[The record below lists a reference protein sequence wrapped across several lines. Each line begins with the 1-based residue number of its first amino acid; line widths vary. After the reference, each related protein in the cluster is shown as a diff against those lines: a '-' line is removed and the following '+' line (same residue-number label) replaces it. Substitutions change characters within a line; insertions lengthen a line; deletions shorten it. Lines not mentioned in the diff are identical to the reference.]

1 MTKVPIYTADKTAY
15 HKHRKLSNIPPAW
28 AALLAGRLLFFRRP
42 LTNREAGVSWAVRKA
57 DGREET
63 IMRGKKMSQAMAF
76 IVLFGIVSLFSDMTH
91 EGASSIRGAY
101 LALLGASAGTI
112 GFISGLGELVGYS
125 MRYVFGKLT
134 DKSKHYWPM
143 TIAGYVLDVLAVP
156 ALALVGEH
164 GWIWACALLVIQRM
178 GKAIKK
184 PAKDTIMS
192 FAASQEGVG
201 KSFGIQEVLDQI
213 GAFLGPVL
221 LYVVMLLKT
230 GGTTFQVYATCFA
243 VLAIPGAITLILLL
257 VTRRK
262 FPNPEHFEPEPK
274 EYVPFHMK
282 KEFILYIAGISLF
295 AFGFI
300 DYSIIIMHVSRTFT
314 GVAAGLRETGS
325 LISSGTLPLLYAGAM
340 LVDAVAALFF
350 GLLYDKK
357 GVRALVWS
365 TVLSAPF
372 AIFVFAGHSAAS
384 LLVGIALWGVG
395 MGAQESI
402 LKAAVSSMV
411 PKASRAT
418 GYGVFECAFGVF
430 WFLGSWLLGVLYDVS
445 IPAMIAVS
453 VAAQLAA
460 IPLYIASSRQQLTAN
475 P

>member
-1 MTKVPIYTADKTAY
+1 MGSSKKEKFSKAM
-15 HKHRKLSNIPPAW
+15 
-28 AALLAGRLLFFRRP
+28 LFI
-42 LTNREAGVSWAVRKA
+42 L
-57 DGREET
+57 
-63 IMRGKKMSQAMAF
+63 
-76 IVLFGIVSLFSDMTH
+76 LFGIVSLFSDMTH

-101 LALLGASAGTI
+101 LSLLGASAGTI
-112 GFISGLGELVGYS
+112 GFISGLGELIGYS

-134 DKSKHYWPM
+134 DKTKQYWPM
-143 TIAGYVLDVLAVP
+143 TVVGYILDVLAVP

-164 GWIWACALLVIQRM
+164 GWIAACALLVIQRM

-221 LYVVMLLKT
+221 LYLVMLFKT
-230 GGTTFQVYATCFA
+230 DGSTFEVYSTCFA
-243 VLAIPGAITLILLL
+243 VLAIPGAITISLLL
-257 VTRRK
+257 VTKHK

-274 EYVPFHMK
+274 EYIPFKMK

-300 DYSIIIMHVSRTFT
+300 DYSIIIMHVSNTYT
-314 GVAAGLRETGS
+314 NLASGLAETTS
-325 LISSGTLPLLYAGAM
+325 LVNSGTLPLLYAGAM

-350 GLLYDKK
+350 GLMYDKK
-357 GVRALVWS
+357 GVKALVWS
-365 TVLSAPF
+365 TIISAPF
-372 AIFVFAGHSAAS
+372 AIFVFGLHSVPTV
-384 LLVGIALWGVG
+384 LLGIALWGVG

-402 LKAAVSSMV
+402 LKAAVTNMV

-418 GYGVFECAFGVF
+418 GYGIFECSFGVF
-430 WFLGSWLLGVLYDVS
+430 WFLGSWLMGVLYDVS
-445 IPAMIAVS
+445 IPAMIVVS
-453 VAAQLAA
+453 VATQLMA
-460 IPLYIASSRQQLTAN
+460 IPLYLASSRLN
-475 P
+475 RSI

>member
-1 MTKVPIYTADKTAY
+1 METNN
-15 HKHRKLSNIPPAW
+15 RK
-28 AALLAGRLLFFRRP
+28 
-42 LTNREAGVSWAVRKA
+42 
-57 DGREET
+57 
-63 IMRGKKMSQAMAF
+63 KKMSQAMAF

-101 LALLGASAGTI
+101 LSLLGASAATI
-112 GFISGLGELVGYS
+112 GFVSGLGELIGYS

-134 DKSKHYWPM
+134 DRSKKYWGM
-143 TIAGYVLDVLAVP
+143 TIAGYVLDIAAVP
-156 ALALVGEH
+156 LLALVGEH
-164 GWIWACALLVIQRM
+164 GWVAACALLVVQRM

-221 LYVVMLLKT
+221 LYLVMLFKT
-230 GGTTFQVYATCFA
+230 DGTTFEVYAACFA
-243 VLAIPGAITLILLL
+243 VLAIPGAITLVLLII
-257 VTRRK
+257 TRCQ

-274 EYVPFHMK
+274 EFVPFKMK

-300 DYSIIIMHVSRTFT
+300 DYSIIIMHVSRTYSHL
-314 GVAAGLRETGS
+314 ASGLSETTS
-325 LISSGTLPLLYAGAM
+325 LVSTGTLPLLYAGAM

-350 GLLYDKK
+350 GLMYDKK
-357 GVRALVWS
+357 GVKALVWS
-365 TVLSAPF
+365 TVISAPF
-372 AIFVFAGHSAAS
+372 AVFVFASDS
-384 LLVGIALWGVG
+384 VPMLLLGIALWGVG

-402 LKAAVSSMV
+402 LKAAVTSMV

-418 GYGVFECAFGVF
+418 GYGIFECSFGAF

-460 IPLYIASSRQQLTAN
+460 IPLYIASARLHKGSAAA
-475 P
+475 

>member
-1 MTKVPIYTADKTAY
+1 M
-15 HKHRKLSNIPPAW
+15 
-28 AALLAGRLLFFRRP
+28 LF
-42 LTNREAGVSWAVRKA
+42 
-57 DGREET
+57 
-63 IMRGKKMSQAMAF
+63 I
-76 IVLFGIVSLFSDMTH
+76 ILFGIVSLFSDMTH
-91 EGASSIRGAY
+91 EGAASIRGAY
-101 LALLGASAGTI
+101 LSLLGASAATI

-134 DKSKHYWPM
+134 DKSKQYWPM
-143 TIAGYVLDVLAVP
+143 TIAGYVLDIIAVP

-164 GWIWACALLVIQRM
+164 GWIAACVLLVIQRM

-213 GAFLGPVL
+213 GAFIGPVL
-221 LYVVMLLKT
+221 LYLVMLFKT
-230 GGTTFQVYATCFA
+230 EGTTFEIYSTCFA
-243 VLAIPGAITLILLL
+243 VLAIPGAITLLLL
-257 VTRRK
+257 IVTRCK

-274 EYVPFHMK
+274 EYVPFKKK

-300 DYSIIIMHVSRTFT
+300 DYSIIIMHVSRTYSHL
-314 GVAAGLRETGS
+314 ASGLSETSALVSTGS
-325 LISSGTLPLLYAGAM
+325 LPLLYAGAM

-350 GLLYDKK
+350 GMMYDKN
-357 GVRALVWS
+357 GVKALVWS
-365 TVLSAPF
+365 TVISAPF
-372 AIFVFAGHSAAS
+372 AVFVFAFDSVPM
-384 LLVGIALWGVG
+384 LLIGVALWGVG

-402 LKAAVSSMV
+402 LKAAVTSMV

-418 GYGVFECAFGVF
+418 GYGVFECSFGAF
-430 WFLGSWLLGVLYDVS
+430 WFLGSWLMGVLYDVS

-453 VAAQLAA
+453 VIAQLAA
-460 IPLYIASSRQQLTAN
+460 IPLYIGSSKLMKKDE
-475 P
+475 

>member
-1 MTKVPIYTADKTAY
+1 METKQ
-15 HKHRKLSNIPPAW
+15 
-28 AALLAGRLLFFRRP
+28 
-42 LTNREAGVSWAVRKA
+42 
-57 DGREET
+57 
-63 IMRGKKMSQAMAF
+63 KKRMSQAMIF
-76 IVLFGIVSLFSDMTH
+76 IILFGVVSLFSDMTH

-101 LALLGASAGTI
+101 LSLLGASAGMI
-112 GFISGLGELVGYS
+112 GFVSGLGELVGYS

-134 DKSKHYWPM
+134 DKSKMYWPM
-143 TIAGYVLDVLAVP
+143 TIFGYTLDVLAVP

-164 GWIWACALLVIQRM
+164 GWIAACLLLVIQRM

-221 LYVVMLLKT
+221 LYLVMLFQQE
-230 GGTTFQVYATCFA
+230 GDTFRIYSTCFA
-243 VLAIPGAITLILLL
+243 VLAIPGAITMILLL
-257 VTRRK
+257 VTRVK

-274 EYVPFHMK
+274 EYIPFRMK

-300 DYSIIIMHVSRTFT
+300 DYSIVIMHVSRTYT
-314 GVAAGLRETGS
+314 ALAPGLSETAS
-325 LISSGTLPLLYAGAM
+325 LVSSGTLPLLYAGAM
-340 LVDAVAALFF
+340 LVDAVAAMVF
-350 GLLYDKK
+350 GLMYDKK

-365 TVLSAPF
+365 TLISAPF
-372 AIFVFAGHSAAS
+372 AIFVFSFHSVPM
-384 LLVGIALWGVG
+384 LLLGIALWGVG

-402 LKAAVSSMV
+402 LKAAVTNMV
-411 PKASRAT
+411 PKDSRAT
-418 GYGVFECAFGVF
+418 GYGIFECSFGVF

-445 IPAMIAVS
+445 IPAMVAVS
-453 VAAQLAA
+453 VLAQLAA
-460 IPLYIASSRQQLTAN
+460 IPLYIRSSRLREMDAK
-475 P
+475 

>member
-1 MTKVPIYTADKTAY
+1 METKQ
-15 HKHRKLSNIPPAW
+15 
-28 AALLAGRLLFFRRP
+28 
-42 LTNREAGVSWAVRKA
+42 
-57 DGREET
+57 
-63 IMRGKKMSQAMAF
+63 KKRMSQAMAF
-76 IVLFGIVSLFSDMTH
+76 IILFGVVSLFSDMTH

-101 LALLGASAGTI
+101 LSLLGASAGMI
-112 GFISGLGELVGYS
+112 GFVSGLGELIGYS

-134 DKSKHYWPM
+134 DKSKLYWPM
-143 TIAGYVLDVLAVP
+143 TIFGYTLDVLAVP

-164 GWIWACALLVIQRM
+164 GWIAACLLLVIQRM

-221 LYVVMLLKT
+221 LYLVMLFQQE
-230 GGTTFQVYATCFA
+230 GDTFRIYSTCFA
-243 VLAIPGAITLILLL
+243 VLAIPGTITMILLL
-257 VTRRK
+257 VTRFK

-274 EYVPFHMK
+274 EYIPFRMK

-300 DYSIIIMHVSRTFT
+300 DYSIVIMHVSRTYT
-314 GVAAGLRETGS
+314 ALAPGLSETTS
-325 LISSGTLPLLYAGAM
+325 LVSSGTLPLLYAGAM
-340 LVDAVAALFF
+340 LVDAVAAMVF
-350 GLLYDKK
+350 GLMYDKK

-365 TVLSAPF
+365 TLISAPF
-372 AIFVFAGHSAAS
+372 AIFVFSFHSVPM
-384 LLVGIALWGVG
+384 LLLGIALWGVG

-402 LKAAVSSMV
+402 LKAAVTNMV
-411 PKASRAT
+411 PKDSRAT
-418 GYGVFECAFGVF
+418 GYGIFECSFGVF

-445 IPAMIAVS
+445 IPAMVAVS
-453 VAAQLAA
+453 VLAQLAA
-460 IPLYIASSRQQLTAN
+460 IPLYIRSSKLRESEMT
-475 P
+475 

>member
-1 MTKVPIYTADKTAY
+1 M
-15 HKHRKLSNIPPAW
+15 
-28 AALLAGRLLFFRRP
+28 LF
-42 LTNREAGVSWAVRKA
+42 
-57 DGREET
+57 
-63 IMRGKKMSQAMAF
+63 I
-76 IVLFGIVSLFSDMTH
+76 ILFGIVSLFSDMTH

-101 LALLGASAGTI
+101 LSLLGASAATI

-134 DKSKHYWPM
+134 DKSKQYWPM
-143 TIAGYVLDVLAVP
+143 TIAGYVLDIIAVP

-164 GWIWACALLVIQRM
+164 GWIAACVLLVIQRM

-213 GAFLGPVL
+213 GAFIGPVL
-221 LYVVMLLKT
+221 LYLVMLFKT
-230 GGTTFQVYATCFA
+230 EGTTFEIYSTCFA
-243 VLAIPGAITLILLL
+243 VLAIPGAITLILLI
-257 VTRRK
+257 VTRCK
-262 FPNPEHFEPEPK
+262 FQNPEHFEPEPK
-274 EYVPFHMK
+274 EYVPFKIK

-300 DYSIIIMHVSRTFT
+300 DYSIIIMHVSRTYSHL
-314 GVAAGLRETGS
+314 ASGLSETSALVSTGS
-325 LISSGTLPLLYAGAM
+325 LPLLYAGAM

-350 GLLYDKK
+350 GMMYDKN
-357 GVRALVWS
+357 GVKALVWS
-365 TVLSAPF
+365 TVISAPF
-372 AIFVFAGHSAAS
+372 AVFVFAFDSVPM
-384 LLVGIALWGVG
+384 LLIGVALWGVG

-402 LKAAVSSMV
+402 LKAAVTSMV

-418 GYGVFECAFGVF
+418 GYGVFECSFGAF
-430 WFLGSWLLGVLYDVS
+430 WFLGSWLMGVLYDVS

-453 VAAQLAA
+453 VIAQLAA
-460 IPLYIASSRQQLTAN
+460 IPLYIGSSKLMKKDE
-475 P
+475 